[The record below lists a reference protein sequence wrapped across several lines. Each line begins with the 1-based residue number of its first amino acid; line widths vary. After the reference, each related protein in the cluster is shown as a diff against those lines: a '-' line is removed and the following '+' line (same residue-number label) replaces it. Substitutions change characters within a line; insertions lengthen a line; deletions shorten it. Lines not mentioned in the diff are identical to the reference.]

1 MPSCPAPLTWKKI
14 LFCRFSRISRSSM
27 RRDIYTMRKA
37 RIRSGASNRVG
48 SSRSSG
54 SVAALVSM
62 NSPNQCS
69 NGAATGAG
77 ETHGLGDASERV
89 GKAHQRHYPAAQAGI
104 VQLDQNVERDQQGAD
119 RIHLEA
125 Q

>member
-1 MPSCPAPLTWKKI
+1 I
-14 LFCRFSRISRSSM
+14 
-27 RRDIYTMRKA
+27 RRDIYMMRNA

-62 NSPNQCS
+62 NSPTQCS
-69 NGAATGAG
+69 NGAATGEG
-77 ETHGLGDASERV
+77 ETEGEGDASERV
-89 GKAHQRHYPAAQAGI
+89 GKSHQRHDPAAQAGV
-104 VQLDQNVERDQQGAD
+104 VQLDQNVERDQQGANG
-119 RIHLEA
+119 IHLEA